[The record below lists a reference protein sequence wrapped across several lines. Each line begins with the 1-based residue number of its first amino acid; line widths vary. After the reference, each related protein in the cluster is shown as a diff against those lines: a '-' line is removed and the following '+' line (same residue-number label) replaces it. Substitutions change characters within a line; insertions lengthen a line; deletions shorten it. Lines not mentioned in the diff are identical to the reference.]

1 MKRLTIFFI
10 AMIVLFTACNIFNV
24 AEDDPLVQDSSIILS
39 EGFTDNLTPDVRILS
54 MRIRGQADNFLLV
67 DIYGM
72 ESLCDTRTIEI
83 EDSLHGNEIF
93 LNIVDDGT
101 LGTERCHRTL
111 QFKIGPFEKNQ
122 SYTLHLSEGQ
132 QALSQDELSIYF
144 NYDQTLDRIVRANSY
159 YYLMS
164 ELRIWWV
171 SARSYQ
177 ISDIPDFNYVDY
189 LDDIDTIRFFETDYR
204 LLIRS
209 ILALDCDVTHSVD
222 HSIVG
227 DTLIMQVTLGPSG
240 TSGQNKWVFFDYLI
254 EDYMQQSFFY
264 QLYLTNS
271 DSVMLEGFYENPR
284 IIMPEFNE

>member
-10 AMIVLFTACNIFNV
+10 AMIVLFTACNIFNI
-24 AEDDPLVQDSSIILS
+24 AEGDSSVLDSSIKLS
-39 EGFTDNLTPDVRILS
+39 EEITDNLTPDVRILS

-72 ESLCDTRTIEI
+72 ESLCDTRAVEI

-101 LGTERCHRTL
+101 PGTERCHRTL
-111 QFKIGPFEKNQ
+111 QFQIGPFEKGQ

-132 QALSQDELSIYF
+132 QALSQDELNIYF

-159 YYLMS
+159 YILMS

-177 ISDIPDFNYVDY
+177 ISDIPDFNYLDY
-189 LDDIDTIRFFETDYR
+189 LDDIDTIRFFETDYH

-209 ILALDCDVTHSVD
+209 ILSLDCDVTHSVD

-227 DTLIMQVTLGPSG
+227 DTLIMQVNLGPPG
-240 TSGQNKWVFFDYLI
+240 TSGVNKWVFCDYLI

-271 DSVMLEGFYENPR
+271 DSLMLEGFYENPR
-284 IIMPEFNE
+284 IIIPEFSE